1 MTVLKDGKV
10 GIGTTTPYETLHVIG
25 KVRSDSGFNFN
36 NTDGVGGTFNFY
48 NDGTAGNVI
57 QIVISGGIITNV
69 VTE

>member
-1 MTVLKDGKV
+1 M
-10 GIGTTTPYETLHVIG
+10 
-25 KVRSDSGFNFN
+25 
-36 NTDGVGGTFNFY
+36 GTFNFY